1 MSRALQLRGPTPPR
15 PPPTHTTPQLR
26 AGLRISDLH
35 HGSIY
40 VENKHIPN
48 PFNYLESHYRFD
60 PRFRS
65 VVPSQRNDTSAPR
78 GLIAVMSIYP
88 RALIVTC
95 VLAGF
100 FFTTGCE
107 TTESKKPASLPAQA
121 NAPTITEQ
129 AVQAAQAQPKIQEHL
144 KPKPINDPGAAL
156 IAQAEKLLKS
166 GQANYAGGHLEAARE
181 DFDQAFNLLLSSN
194 LDIQGDDRLEQ
205 EFSKIVESVHDLELV
220 ALKQGDGFSE
230 PQSEPA
236 PIDEAN
242 DITFPVDPNV
252 KAKAETEIKTTKS
265 DLPLV
270 LNDEVAM
277 FINYFSSPKGK
288 GTLER
293 ALARS
298 GRYRDMISVTLKEV
312 GVPQDLIYLAQ
323 AESGFQPLALS
334 RAGAR
339 GMWQFMASRA
349 SMYGL
354 ERNWWVDERQD
365 PTKSTRAA
373 AEHLKDLYN
382 QFGDWYLAMAAYNS
396 GPGTIQHAV
405 ERTGY
410 ADYWELY
417 RRGVLPQETRNYV
430 PIILAVTIMAK
441 NPSQYGLEHVA
452 LDPAPQVDQLVID
465 YPVDL
470 RLVAD
475 CVDASV
481 NYLQQ
486 LNPSLLRLTTPKG
499 EPFTLRLPAGTAQ
512 EYQTAI
518 AAIPLDMRT
527 LWRYYRV
534 ESGDTLASIAWKY
547 HASPASITQ
556 ANGLPSDYVQVGAKL
571 IIPLT
576 PGRSDGATTAF
587 SKHPTRYKVRKGDT
601 LYSVADDFEVPVE
614 KLRKWNH
621 LRGSALTPG
630 RTLVIYKPLPGEGTE
645 LASEDGSSTTSRTGT
660 HGKKSSKK
668 TSAQAKYHKVKKGET
683 LSSIASSYNTTVAA
697 LQRDNGKMAANL
709 RAGDVL
715 VIRK

>member
-1 MSRALQLRGPTPPR
+1 MSNSRATILTL
-15 PPPTHTTPQLR
+15 L
-26 AGLRISDLH
+26 
-35 HGSIY
+35 
-40 VENKHIPN
+40 
-48 PFNYLESHYRFD
+48 
-60 PRFRS
+60 
-65 VVPSQRNDTSAPR
+65 
-78 GLIAVMSIYP
+78 
-88 RALIVTC
+88 
-95 VLAGF
+95 LAAF
-100 FFTTGCE
+100 LFTTGCE
-107 TTESKKPASLPAQA
+107 TDEAKKPASVPAQA
-121 NAPTITEQ
+121 NAPDVTQ
-129 AVQAAQAQPKIQEHL
+129 QAAATAKAPAKIQEST
-144 KPKPINDPGAAL
+144 KPKPTNDPADAL
-156 IAQAEKLLKS
+156 IAQTEKLLKS
-166 GQANYAGGHLEAARE
+166 GQANYAGGHLEAAKA
-181 DFDQAFNLLLSSN
+181 DFDQAFNLLVSSN
-194 LDIQGDDRLEQ
+194 LDIHADERLEQ
-205 EFSKIVESVHDLELV
+205 EFSKIVESVHDLEMV

-242 DITFPVDPNV
+242 DITFPVDPNI

-298 GRYRDMISVTLKEV
+298 GRYRDMISATLKEV

-339 GMWQFMASRA
+339 GMWQFMSSRA

-354 ERNWWVDERQD
+354 ERSYWVDERQD
-365 PTKSTRAA
+365 PAKSTHAA

-452 LDPAPQVDQLVID
+452 LDPAPQVDQVVID

-470 RLVAD
+470 RLVAES
-475 CVDASV
+475 VDASV
-481 NYLQQ
+481 NYLQE
-486 LNPSLLRLTTPKG
+486 LNPSLLRMTTPKG
-499 EPFTLRLPAGTAQ
+499 EPFTLRLPAATSQ
-512 EYQTAI
+512 KYQTAI
-518 AAIPLDMRT
+518 AAIPPDMRT

-534 ESGDTLASIAWKY
+534 EPGDSLASVARKY
-547 HASPASITQ
+547 HATPAAITQ
-556 ANGLPSDYVQVGAKL
+556 ANNLPADYVEVGSKL
-571 IIPLT
+571 IIPVT
-576 PGRSDGATTAF
+576 AGRSDVDGTAY
-587 SKHPTRYKVRKGDT
+587 SKHPTHYKVRKGDT
-601 LYSVADDFEVPVE
+601 LASVADDFDVPVE

-630 RTLVIYKPLPGEGTE
+630 RQLVIYKPLAGDATEVASDEGPDTKSQT
-645 LASEDGSSTTSRTGT
+645 ASHS
-660 HGKKSSKK
+660 KSSSGK
-668 TSAQAKYHKVKKGET
+668 TSTEAKAKYHKVKKGET
-683 LSSIASSYNTTVAA
+683 LSSIASSYDTTVAA
-697 LQRDNGKMAANL
+697 LRRDNGKMAANL

>member
-1 MSRALQLRGPTPPR
+1 MRVVRATILSLAV
-15 PPPTHTTPQLR
+15 L
-26 AGLRISDLH
+26 ALL
-35 HGSIY
+35 
-40 VENKHIPN
+40 
-48 PFNYLESHYRFD
+48 L
-60 PRFRS
+60 
-65 VVPSQRNDTSAPR
+65 TSA
-78 GLIAVMSIYP
+78 
-88 RALIVTC
+88 
-95 VLAGF
+95 
-100 FFTTGCE
+100 CE
-107 TTESKKPASLPAQA
+107 TSDSKKPAPIPAQA
-121 NAPTITEQ
+121 TAPTIAPSTANSAKQ
-129 AVQAAQAQPKIQEHL
+129 QPKVQEEL
-144 KPKPINDPGAAL
+144 KPKNTSDPVDAL
-156 IAQAEKLLKS
+156 IAQAEKKLAQ
-166 GQANYAGGHLEAARE
+166 GQANYNGGHLEAARD
-181 DFDQAFNLLLSSN
+181 DFDEAFNLLVSSN
-194 LDIQGDDRLEQ
+194 LDIRDDERLER
-205 EFSKIVESVHDLELV
+205 EFNKVVESVHSLELI

-230 PQSEPA
+230 PRSEPA

-242 DITFPVDPNV
+242 DVTFPVDPSI

-265 DLPLV
+265 DLPLM

-354 ERNWWVDERQD
+354 QRNWWVDDRQD
-365 PTKSTRAA
+365 PVKSTKAA
-373 AEHLKDLYN
+373 AQHLKDLYN

-396 GPGTIQHAV
+396 GPGTVQHAV

-441 NPSQYGLEHVA
+441 NPSQYGLEHIV
-452 LDPAPQVDQLVID
+452 LDPAPKVDEIEIT

-470 RLVAD
+470 RLVAE
-475 CVDASV
+475 CVDTSV
-481 NYLQQ
+481 DYLQE
-486 LNPSLLRLTTPKG
+486 LNPSLLRMTTPKG
-499 EPFTLRLPAGTAQ
+499 ESFTLRLPIGSKDK
-512 EYQTAI
+512 YQTAI
-518 AAIPLDMRT
+518 AAIPPDMRT
-527 LWRYYRV
+527 LWRYHRV
-534 ESGDTLASIAWKY
+534 EPGETVASIGHKY
-547 HASPASITQ
+547 RASPTAIAQ
-556 ANGLPSDYVQVGAKL
+556 ANQLTAEDDIKVGSQL
-571 IIPLT
+571 IIPVA
-576 PGRSDGATTAF
+576 PGHSDLQSQAF

-601 LYSVADDFEVPVE
+601 LDSVADDFEVPVD

-630 RTLVIYKPLPGEGTE
+630 RTLVIYKPVGE
-645 LASEDGSSTTSRTGT
+645 AAAAPASRSEDEGSGTTASRKSPKTGEKTGT
-660 HGKKSSKK
+660 KNS
-668 TSAQAKYHKVKKGET
+668 TYHKVKKGET

-697 LQRDNGKMAANL
+697 LRRDNGKMAANL